1 MSMRVTLI
9 AAVAK
14 NGVIGL
20 KQDLPWR
27 LPPDLKRFKALTMGH
42 TMIMGRKTF
51 ESVVKPLPGRPLIV
65 ISRGNYAVPAGV
77 RLAHTLAEAL
87 AMAEASG
94 ETEVFVAG
102 GGEIYKEALATGRA
116 DRLQLT
122 RLDLEVAGDTHFPDF
137 DPARFQLVERDRHE
151 AGPDAPFGYEFLVYD
166 RV

>member
-1 MSMRVTLI
+1 MI

-14 NGVIGL
+14 NGVIGVNN
-20 KQDLPWR
+20 DLPWR

-51 ESVVKPLPGRPLIV
+51 ESVIKPLPGRPLIV
-65 ISRGNYAVPAGV
+65 ISRRDYAVPAGV
-77 RLAHTLAEAL
+77 RLAHTLDEAL
-87 AMAEASG
+87 GMAAASG
-94 ETEVFVAG
+94 DSEVFVAG
-102 GGEIYKEALATGRA
+102 GAEIYKEALVTGRA

-122 RLDLEVAGDTHFPDF
+122 RLDREFDGDTRFPDF
-137 DPARFQLVERDRHE
+137 EAARFRLVERDRHE